1 MLYKNSVIPNNIFS
15 LCFAP
20 DGGYFSV
27 GGLNR
32 TLHTEDEVKFIDYS
46 DSNFYKVKL
55 KDVTVNTVDFSV
67 NGNEYFTII
76 DSGTTLS
83 YFPKKLYTEIE
94 KQINVVCSEIN
105 RCLGDSFTAEVGICY
120 KLKENVSVL
129 QFIESMPTIS
139 FVFENNTKYF
149 WKPKNYL
156 FNYTDS
162 ASNDNRMTLCIGLTG
177 WNSNEILLGSTWMHN
192 HDIIFDLKNKKI
204 GLIESNCSGEGF
216 VKINPQT
223 PSIINNSVPIIP
235 SSSDSCDAK
244 VDLYRKVIILISSL
258 GAIIIILL
266 ALGLH
271 RLRNGQNF
279 LWVRLHREENSTTEK
294 AISNQQIDM
303 GKVIEQIESESN
315 I

>member
-32 TLHTEDEVKFIDYS
+32 TLHTEEEVKYIDYY
-46 DSNFYKVKL
+46 DTNFYKVKL
-55 KDVTVNTVDFSV
+55 KDVIVNSVDFSV
-67 NGNEYFTII
+67 NENEYFTII

-83 YFPKKLYTEIE
+83 YFPKKLYTEFE

-129 QFIESMPTIS
+129 QFVESMPTFS
-139 FVFENNTKYF
+139 FIFENNTTYY
-149 WKPKNYL
+149 WKPQNYL

-192 HDIIFDLKNKKI
+192 HDIIFDLQNKKI
-204 GLIESNCSGEGF
+204 GLIESNCAGENF

-223 PSIINNSVPIIP
+223 PSIINNSVPLIP
-235 SSSDSCDAK
+235 SSADSCDAK
-244 VDLYRKVIILISSL
+244 VDMYTKVIIIISAL

-279 LWVRLHREENSTTEK
+279 LWVRLNREESSTTDK